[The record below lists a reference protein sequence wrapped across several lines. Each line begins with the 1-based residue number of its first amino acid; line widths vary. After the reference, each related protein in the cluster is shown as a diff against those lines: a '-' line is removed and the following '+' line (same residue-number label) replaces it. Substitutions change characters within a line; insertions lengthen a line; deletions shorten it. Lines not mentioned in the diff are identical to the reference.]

1 MSENQGNFLTGFT
14 IGLFA
19 GAGGYFIFG
28 TKKGDQVRQ
37 QLMKEWEKAKSDL
50 VKQGVIEE
58 GKSLREL
65 LYEVVEKLDD
75 GETTNQKDPSASLR
89 MKKTKTKKPAAPGET
104 KKKFKG
110 I

>member
-19 GAGGYFIFG
+19 GAGGYFTFG

-65 LYEVVEKLDD
+65 LYEVVEKLD
-75 GETTNQKDPSASLR
+75 GEGKNQKKEIRKNKEKPLVS
-89 MKKTKTKKPAAPGET
+89 KTT